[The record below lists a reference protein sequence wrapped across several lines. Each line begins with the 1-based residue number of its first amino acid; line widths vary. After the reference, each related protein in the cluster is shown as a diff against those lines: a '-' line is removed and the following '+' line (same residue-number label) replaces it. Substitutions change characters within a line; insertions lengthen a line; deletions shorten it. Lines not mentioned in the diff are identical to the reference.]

1 MLNIKLGSLI
11 FFTPQ
16 LADSVAF
23 YQLLGLP
30 LDQETHEETG
40 AEHYAADV
48 NGVHIAFYEATSGE
62 APRWRVGGCTWPG
75 FVVADLSTTLAQLRA
90 RGINVLSEP
99 EERPW
104 GTRVVVEDPDGRPIE
119 LWENAEAATQSV
131 Q

>member
-1 MLNIKLGSLI
+1 MLNMKLGSLI
-11 FFTPQ
+11 FFTSQ

-30 LDQETHEETG
+30 LDQEAHEEAGT
-40 AEHYAADV
+40 EHYAADV
-48 NGVHIAFYEATSGE
+48 NGVHIAVYEATASE

-75 FVVADLSTTLAQLRA
+75 FVVADLATTVAKLRA
-90 RGINVLSEP
+90 RGVNVLSGP

-119 LWENAEAATQSV
+119 LWTDPEAATQSM
-131 Q
+131 